1 MVARLPMAVF
11 AAALLLF
18 GQFAACAH
26 SHPDELT
33 RATSER
39 VAFTA
44 PAQLCALCLLA
55 FHSPASA
62 SALPVVEN
70 PQPVVEVAQPAVRP
84 GYHSLHFGSSLTRA
98 PPFSV

>member
-1 MVARLPMAVF
+1 MTARLPAVVF

-18 GQFAACAH
+18 GQFAASAH

-39 VAFTA
+39 LALTA
-44 PAQLCALCLLA
+44 PQPLCALCMLA

-62 SALPVVEN
+62 SAPPAVED
-70 PQPVVEVAQPAVRP
+70 PQPVVEAPQLAASA
-84 GYHSLHFGSSLTRA
+84 GYRSFHFASSLTRA
-98 PPFSV
+98 PPVSL